1 MVVLR
6 IAWLVILALGKMVM
20 AMDSENQV
28 MVMTMEHNNLEEGSG
43 VEESSDSN
51 TNYRGDNIAVDYS
64 DDDFSHIPLHNIFED
79 DDNYDDGE
87 EVCDQPIC
95 WTVCAGAETEL
106 SMVCSCCPVK
116 RPVKMEDINLSVSCD
131 TSGAVVG
138 YNLSSVMQFGLED
151 VSVVVSYK
159 IEGEDDTIAGYEVE
173 DYEGVEYSW
182 PGLCSGVQY
191 QFCMTVEHSN
201 MSKLDK
207 PLCKVGENM

>member
-1 MVVLR
+1 M
-6 IAWLVILALGKMVM
+6 IY
-20 AMDSENQV
+20 S
-28 MVMTMEHNNLEEGSG
+28 
-43 VEESSDSN
+43 

-207 PLCKVGENM
+207 PLCKVGTHHI